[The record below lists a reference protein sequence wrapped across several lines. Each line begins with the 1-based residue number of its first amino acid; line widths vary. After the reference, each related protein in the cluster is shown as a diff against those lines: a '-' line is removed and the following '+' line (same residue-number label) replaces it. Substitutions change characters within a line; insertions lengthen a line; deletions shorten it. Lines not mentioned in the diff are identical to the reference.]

1 MQNEQVIQ
9 TLASH
14 TQEKAFTDGLRLRGV
29 IRSCENLNG
38 TRLRNPCEGH
48 PELALSIT
56 DEILRS
62 LTRGG
67 GDPSLLCGPSV
78 GGTSCD
84 ADMDHSSGVQFDEEE
99 SLKASWK
106 QRSVTGRRVA
116 DPDLLGM
123 SA

>member
-62 LTRGG
+62 LTKGG

-84 ADMDHSSGVQFDEEE
+84 ADMDYSSGAQFDEEE
-99 SLKASWK
+99 SE
-106 QRSVTGRRVA
+106 QRVEEEVRDSEEVA
-116 DPDLLGM
+116 GPDLLGM